1 MNAQRFTVLSILAA
15 GAVTLAG
22 ASALAQD
29 TAQSPDQTAVQQT
42 APAPA
47 TTKLGKPGKPAK
59 PGKPIIQE
67 VPAGLKEFFG
77 KPVCIKLPKR
87 FRIDLARARA
97 GVNKVKGLIQSMNL
111 PHKIKAELIKA
122 INAQVKLP
130 KEPPHVLQGTLSSCS
145 RHIGDE

>member
-1 MNAQRFTVLSILAA
+1 MKAQRLTVLSILAA

-47 TTKLGKPGKPAK
+47 TTKPGKPRKPGKPL
-59 PGKPIIQE
+59 IQE
-67 VPAGLKEFFG
+67 MAAGLKEFLG
-77 KPVCIKLPKR
+77 KPVCIKWPKR
-87 FRIDLARARA
+87 FRIELARARA
-97 GVNKVKGLIQSMNL
+97 GVTKVKGLIQSMNL
-111 PHKIKAELIKA
+111 PHKIKAELILV
-122 INAQVKLP
+122 INAQIKLP
-130 KEPPHVLQGTLSSCS
+130 KEPAHVLQGTLSSCS

>member
-1 MNAQRFTVLSILAA
+1 MKAQRFTVLSILAA
-15 GAVTLAG
+15 GAAMLTG

-47 TTKLGKPGKPAK
+47 TTKPGKPGKP
-59 PGKPIIQE
+59 GKPIVQE

>member
-1 MNAQRFTVLSILAA
+1 MKAQRFTVLSILAA
-15 GAVTLAG
+15 GAAMLTG

-47 TTKLGKPGKPAK
+47 TTKPEKPGKPV
-59 PGKPIIQE
+59 IQA

-77 KPVCIKLPKR
+77 KPVCIKWPKR

-97 GVNKVKGLIQSMNL
+97 GVSKLKGLIQSMNL
-111 PHKIKAELIKA
+111 PHKIKAELMKA
-122 INAQVKLP
+122 ITAQVKLP